1 MNLGKRGFSMK
12 RSVILFVI
20 VLLMFLSCKT
30 PVSLKVEPKEVVLY
44 DKDATV
50 SLKVQA
56 FDKNNEEVKK
66 VKYEFVSQ
74 NSSIASVDNTGKITA
89 KGSGETAIE
98 IRAKEISEV
107 VKVKINIA
115 ETLKLELPT
124 EGLFEVEGPEN
135 SVHQLLVTAKNEKGQ
150 DLDLSLLKFNTS
162 DKNIATV
169 NEKGEITIINDGKAI
184 ITAELGK
191 KKASLEIPVTILR
204 PSAVKV
210 DTPRFSINVGETAY
224 LPFSVISTKGTL
236 LVDFP
241 VKVVFEQEGIATADE
256 VGKVTGVAKGTTKVT
271 IYAGDSSNTLTLTVK

>member
-1 MNLGKRGFSMK
+1 MK
-12 RSVILFVI
+12 KTIILFAIV
-20 VLLMFLSCKT
+20 VLLLLSCKT
-30 PVSLKVEPKEVVLY
+30 PVSLKVEPKEVILY

-66 VKYEFVSQ
+66 VKYEFISQ
-74 NSSIASVDNTGKITA
+74 SSSIASVDNTGKITA

-98 IRAKEISEV
+98 VRTKKLSEV
-107 VKVKINIA
+107 VPVKINIA
-115 ETLKLELPT
+115 ETLKLELPAA
-124 EGLFEVEGPEN
+124 GLFEVEGPEN
-135 SVHQLLVTAKNEKGQ
+135 SVHQLLVTAKNEKGK

-162 DKNIATV
+162 DKNIAAV
-169 NEKGEITIINDGKAI
+169 NEKGEITIINDGKVV

-191 KKASLEIPVTILR
+191 KKASLEVPITILR

-210 DTPRFSINVGETAY
+210 DNPRFSINVGETAY
-224 LPFSVISTKGTL
+224 LPFNIISTKGTP

-241 VKVVFEQEGIATADE
+241 VKVVFETEGIATADE